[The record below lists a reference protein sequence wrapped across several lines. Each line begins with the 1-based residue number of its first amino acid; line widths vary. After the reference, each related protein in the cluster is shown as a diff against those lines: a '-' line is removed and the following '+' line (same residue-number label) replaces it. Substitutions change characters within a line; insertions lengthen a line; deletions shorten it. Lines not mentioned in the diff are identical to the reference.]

1 MPLRDP
7 GPRVTSA
14 RHYGPAAPPHRPPR
28 SVSAAASIST
38 TSIRK
43 PPEPLRRAVA
53 DCLSP
58 PAPHTHGPPAA
69 AASAAAEAS
78 RTLRDY
84 IANPS
89 TIDMAYNVLIDHALA
104 ESDRSPAVVPRCV
117 TLLKRYLIRY
127 IPRVQTLRQIDL
139 FCANTIA
146 KCEPTPNS
154 RASSFGQNCV
164 SAAASSNSSPLA
176 APISNFASASL
187 VKSLNYVRSLVARHI
202 PKLSFQPVVAS
213 RQALPSLSSFLNHS
227 IVSQLTPEVISNR
240 ENIES
245 KEAHSPSDL
254 ISSANEKLDG
264 VEPGDDSKYISFDIL
279 SWRWHVYGERQ
290 TSTSAKENNE
300 FVSLQDFHT
309 HGFLEVGAA
318 ALLVGDMEAKIND
331 QQWKYSVIQE
341 FPDIDLLQ
349 PSTSTP
355 STFASSQSHLKAI
368 TASKRMRSGPNQVW
382 VNIPANT
389 FQPRARPLFQYR
401 HYSEQ
406 QPLRLNPAE
415 ISEVIAE
422 VCSESTSNA
431 NPSIAPSRLTT
442 QNRQPSA
449 DVAFSV
455 LIKLVID
462 MYMMDSKTAAPL
474 TLYMLEGMLSSQ
486 KLSART
492 KALDLILNLG
502 VHAHLLEPVVVE
514 DAPLIDKGETM
525 NQSYLSNEYGSNIDE
540 PRAPEPEEEQKIS
553 PAIDQ
558 FESWILEILY
568 EVLLLLVQMEERQEI
583 VWASAL
589 SCLFYFVCDGGKIIR
604 SRLGGLDIRVVKTL
618 LEISM
623 ENSWAKIVHSKLICM
638 LTNMLYQV
646 SDAQNNVF
654 DTHFI
659 PERIELLGGIDY
671 ICLEYSRANSR
682 EEKRDLFFVI
692 FDYVVHQIN
701 EACLAGGISTYNYDD
716 AQPLASLLAFAD
728 APEAFYIS
736 VKHGVEG
743 VGDMLRKAISV
754 ALSQS
759 AEYDQLNMLLE
770 KVIKKLDGTVST
782 FSRIDN
788 EFAYMIQVT
797 KSCKCFGSIK
807 DGCDDADV
815 ALRARLCWA
824 TLHSLLHS
832 HISSYRHHGYIWLV
846 ELLLSEISEEK
857 DGSIWSKIQNLQ
869 EEIEVAGSQDLACSE
884 VSLPVCL
891 LCGLLKSKHNF
902 IRWGF
907 LYALDKFLTR
917 CKLLLDDSDI
927 QDHTDADHN
936 KNRLDK
942 AFAVIDIMN
951 SALLLVVQNNETDHI
966 NILKMCDMLFSQL
979 CLRIPSTNVV
989 HLGGLQTLGQLFGC
1003 TTKNF
1008 ESNLETL
1015 PSHQNAG
1022 NKNFCQSETL
1032 HDIGINQS
1040 AQSTL
1045 LCEASMA
1052 ALLLRG
1058 LAIAPMQLVARVPT
1072 SLFFWP
1078 LIQLEGAAS
1087 DDIALGIAVGSTGRG
1102 NLPGATSDIRAALLL
1117 LLIGKCT
1124 ADQEALKEVEGNE
1137 FFRGL
1142 LDDTDSRVAYYSA
1155 AFLLKRMMT
1164 EEPETYQRMLQ
1175 SLISKA
1181 QQCNNEKLLENPYLQ
1196 MRGILQLSNDLGV
1209 Q

>member
-1 MPLRDP
+1 MSSLTMRLPK
-7 GPRVTSA
+7 VI
-14 RHYGPAAPPHRPPR
+14 
-28 SVSAAASIST
+28 V
-38 TSIRK
+38 
-43 PPEPLRRAVA
+43 
-53 DCLSP
+53 
-58 PAPHTHGPPAA
+58 
-69 AASAAAEAS
+69 
-78 RTLRDY
+78 
-84 IANPS
+84 
-89 TIDMAYNVLIDHALA
+89 
-104 ESDRSPAVVPRCV
+104 AVVPRCV
-117 TLLKRYLIRY
+117 ALLKRYLIWY
-127 IPRVQTLRQIDL
+127 PPRVQTLRQIDL

-146 KCEPTPNS
+146 KCEPMANN
-154 RASSFGQNCV
+154 RAASFSQNYV
-164 SAAASSNSSPLA
+164 SAAAAPNSSPLA
-176 APISNFASASL
+176 PPISNFASPSL
-187 VKSLNYVRSLVARHI
+187 VKSLNYVRSLVARYI
-202 PKLSFQPVVAS
+202 PKLAFQPIVPSVAPK
-213 RQALPSLSSFLNHS
+213 QPLPSLSSFLNRS
-227 IVSQLTPEVISNR
+227 LVSQLTPEVISNR
-240 ENIES
+240 EHLES
-245 KEAHSPSDL
+245 KECHSPSDL
-254 ISSANEKLDG
+254 ISSASEKVDG
-264 VEPGDDSKYISFDIL
+264 GEPGDDSKYISFGIL

-290 TSTSAKENNE
+290 APTSSKESND
-300 FVSLQDFHT
+300 FVGLQDFHT

-318 ALLVGDMEAKIND
+318 ALLLGDMEAKIND

-368 TASKRMRSGPNQVW
+368 TASKRMKSGPNQVW
-382 VNIPANT
+382 MNIPANT

-422 VCSESTSNA
+422 VCSEATTNA
-431 NPSIAPSRLTT
+431 NQSVAPSRLTT
-442 QNRQPSA
+442 QSRQPSV

-462 MYMMDSKTAAPL
+462 MYMMDSETAAPL

-486 KLSART
+486 KSSART

-502 VHAHLLEPVVVE
+502 VHAHLLEPMVVE
-514 DAPLIDKGETM
+514 DATLIDKSEAVSH
-525 NQSYLSNEYGSNIDE
+525 SYLSNEYGSSIDE
-540 PRAPEPEEEQKIS
+540 QRTAEPEEEQKIS

-558 FESWILEILY
+558 FESWILKILF

-618 LEISM
+618 LEISV
-623 ENSWAKIVHSKLICM
+623 EHSWAKVVHSKLICM

-646 SDAQNNVF
+646 SDATQNGVL

-659 PERIELLGGIDY
+659 HERIDLLGGIDY

-701 EACLAGGISTYNYDD
+701 EACLAGGISTYTYDD

-743 VGDMLRKAISV
+743 VGDMLRKAISA

-759 AEYDQLNMLLE
+759 AEYDQLNVLLD

-782 FSRIDN
+782 FSRIDS

-797 KSCKCFGSIK
+797 KSCKCFSSIK

-832 HISSYRHHGYIWLV
+832 QISSYRHHGYIWLV
-846 ELLLSEISEEK
+846 ELLLSEISEET
-857 DGSIWSKIQNLQ
+857 DGSVWSKIQKLQ
-869 EEIEVAGSQDLACSE
+869 EEIEVAGSQDLLSSE
-884 VSLPVCL
+884 VSLPVCM

-907 LYALDKFLTR
+907 LYVLEKFLMR
-917 CKLLLDDSDI
+917 CKLLLDDSDM
-927 QDHTDADHN
+927 QDHTVDHS

-979 CLRIPSTNVV
+979 CLRIPSANVM
-989 HLGGLQTLGQLFGC
+989 HLGGLQSLGQLFGC
-1003 TTKNF
+1003 TTKNI
-1008 ESNLETL
+1008 ESHLETL
-1015 PSHQNAG
+1015 ASHQNVG
-1022 NKNFCQSETL
+1022 NKNLCRSETL
-1032 HDIGINQS
+1032 QDVSINQS
-1040 AQSTL
+1040 TQSTL

>member
-1 MPLRDP
+1 
-7 GPRVTSA
+7 
-14 RHYGPAAPPHRPPR
+14 
-28 SVSAAASIST
+28 
-38 TSIRK
+38 
-43 PPEPLRRAVA
+43 
-53 DCLSP
+53 
-58 PAPHTHGPPAA
+58 
-69 AASAAAEAS
+69 
-78 RTLRDY
+78 
-84 IANPS
+84 
-89 TIDMAYNVLIDHALA
+89 MAYNVLIDHALA
-104 ESDRSPAVVPRCV
+104 ERDRSPAVVPRCV
-117 TLLKRYLIRY
+117 ALLKRYLIRY

-146 KCEPTPNS
+146 KCEPVANQ
-154 RASSFGQNCV
+154 RASSFGQNFGS
-164 SAAASSNSSPLA
+164 SAAVPNSSLVAP
-176 APISNFASASL
+176 PISNFASLSL

-202 PKLSFQPVVAS
+202 PKLSFQPIVQSVAPIS
-213 RQALPSLSSFLNHS
+213 TKQSLPSLSSFLNRS
-227 IVSQLTPEVISNR
+227 LISQLTPEVITNR
-240 ENIES
+240 EHLET
-245 KEAHSPSDL
+245 KECHAPSDL
-254 ISSANEKLDG
+254 ISSASEKVDG
-264 VEPGDDSKYISFDIL
+264 GEHGDDSKYISFDIL
-279 SWRWHVYGERQ
+279 NWRWHVGERQ
-290 TSTSAKENNE
+290 ASASAKESND
-300 FVSLQDFHT
+300 FAGLQDFHT

-349 PSTSTP
+349 PSSSTA

-382 VNIPANT
+382 MNIPANT

-422 VCSESTSNA
+422 VCLETTSNA
-431 NPSIAPSRLTT
+431 NQLNAPSRLTT
-442 QNRQPSA
+442 QSRQPSA

-462 MYMMDSKTAAPL
+462 MYMMDSEAAAPL

-486 KLSART
+486 KSPART
-492 KALDLILNLG
+492 KAFDLILNLG
-502 VHAHLLEPVVVE
+502 IHAHLLEPMIVE
-514 DAPLIDKGETM
+514 DAPLIENIDSANNSYM
-525 NQSYLSNEYGSNIDE
+525 NNEYGPSMDE
-540 PRAPEPEEEQKIS
+540 QRATEHEEEQRIS

-558 FESWILEILY
+558 FESWLLKILF

-604 SRLGGLDIRVVKTL
+604 NRLGGLDIRVVKTL
-618 LEISM
+618 LEISV
-623 ENSWAKIVHSKLICM
+623 EHSWAKVVHSKLICM

-646 SDAQNNVF
+646 SDGTQNGAL
-654 DTHFI
+654 DTHFV
-659 PERIELLGGIDY
+659 PERIDLLGGVDY

-682 EEKRDLFFVI
+682 EEKRDLFFVL

-701 EACLAGGISTYNYDD
+701 ETCLAGGLSTYTYDD

-743 VGDMLRKAISV
+743 VGDMLRKAISA
-754 ALSQS
+754 ALPQS
-759 AEYDQLNMLLE
+759 AEYEQLNVLLD
-770 KVIKKLDGTVST
+770 KVIRKLDGTVST
-782 FSRIDN
+782 FSRINN

-797 KSCKCFGSIK
+797 KSCKCFSSIK
-807 DGCDDADV
+807 DGCEEADV

-832 HISSYRHHGYIWLV
+832 QISSYRHHGYIWLV
-846 ELLLSEISEEK
+846 ELLLSEISEET
-857 DGSIWSKIQNLQ
+857 DGSIWSKIQKLQ
-869 EEIEVAGSQDLACSE
+869 EEIEVAGSQDMSCSE
-884 VSLPVCL
+884 ISLPVCL

-907 LYALDKFLTR
+907 LYVLEKFLMR
-917 CKLLLDDSDI
+917 CKLLLDDSDMQEHI
-927 QDHTDADHN
+927 VSDHS

-942 AFAVIDIMN
+942 AFAVIDIMS

-979 CLRIPSTNVV
+979 CLRLPSTNVM
-989 HLGGLQTLGQLFGC
+989 HLEGLQSLGQLFGC
-1003 TTKNF
+1003 TTKNI
-1008 ESNLETL
+1008 ESHLETL
-1015 PSHQNAG
+1015 VSHQNVG
-1022 NKNFCQSETL
+1022 NKNLCKNETL
-1032 HDIGINQS
+1032 QDMSTDQS

-1045 LCEASMA
+1045 LCETSMA

-1078 LIQLEGAAS
+1078 LMQLEGAAS

-1164 EEPETYQRMLQ
+1164 EEPEAYQRMLQ

-1196 MRGILQLSNDLGV
+1196 MRGILQLSNDLGA

>member
-1 MPLRDP
+1 MAVQVQESK
-7 GPRVTSA
+7 RVG
-14 RHYGPAAPPHRPPR
+14 RQLPPHRPPR
-28 SVSAAASIST
+28 SVSLAASISF
-38 TSIRK
+38 SSARK

-58 PAPHTHGPPAA
+58 PAPHTHTHAPPPAA
-69 AASAAAEAS
+69 SSAPAEAS

-104 ESDRSPAVVPRCV
+104 ERDR
-117 TLLKRYLIRY
+117 RYT
-127 IPRVQTLRQIDL
+127 PRVQTLRQIDL

-146 KCEPTPNS
+146 KCEPLGTQRS
-154 RASSFGQNCV
+154 SSASPH
-164 SAAASSNSSPLA
+164 SSVA
-176 APISNFASASL
+176 APPITNFASPSL

-202 PKLSFQPVVAS
+202 PKLSFQPIGHSVAPTS
-213 RQALPSLSSFLNHS
+213 TKQSLPSLSSFFNKSL
-227 IVSQLTPEVISNR
+227 VSQLTPEAITNMDLV
-240 ENIES
+240 ES
-245 KEAHSPSDL
+245 KESHAPSDL
-254 ISSANEKLDG
+254 ISSATEKADG
-264 VEPGDDSKYISFDIL
+264 GEPADDTKYISFDIL
-279 SWRWHVYGERQ
+279 NWRWHVYGERQ
-290 TSTSAKENNE
+290 ASASTKESND
-300 FVSLQDFHT
+300 FADLQDFHT
-309 HGFLEVGAA
+309 QGFLEVGAA

-331 QQWKYSVIQE
+331 QQWKYSFIQD

-349 PSTSTP
+349 PSTSTA

-368 TASKRMRSGPNQVW
+368 TASKRMKSGPNQVW
-382 VNIPANT
+382 MNIPANT

-401 HYSEQ
+401 HY
-406 QPLRLNPAE
+406 R
-415 ISEVIAE
+415 
-422 VCSESTSNA
+422 
-431 NPSIAPSRLTT
+431 
-442 QNRQPSA
+442 
-449 DVAFSV
+449 
-455 LIKLVID
+455 
-462 MYMMDSKTAAPL
+462 YMMDSEAAAPL

-486 KLSART
+486 KSPART
-492 KALDLILNLG
+492 KAFDLILNLG
-502 VHAHLLEPVVVE
+502 IHAHLLEPMIVE
-514 DAPLIDKGETM
+514 NAPLIEKSETVNHSYM
-525 NQSYLSNEYGSNIDE
+525 NNEYGSSMDE
-540 PRAPEPEEEQKIS
+540 QRATESEQE
-553 PAIDQ
+553 Q
-558 FESWILEILY
+558 R
-568 EVLLLLVQMEERQEI
+568 MEERQEI

-604 SRLGGLDIRVVKTL
+604 SRLGGLDIRVIKTL
-618 LEISM
+618 LEISV
-623 ENSWAKIVHSKLICM
+623 EHSWAKVVHSKLICM

-646 SDAQNNVF
+646 SDGAPNGAI
-654 DTHFI
+654 DTHFLPDQI
-659 PERIELLGGIDY
+659 DRVGGVDY

-682 EEKRDLFFVI
+682 EEKRDLFFVL
-692 FDYVVHQIN
+692 FDYVLHQIN
-701 EACLAGGISTYNYDD
+701 ETCLAGGLSTYTYDD
-716 AQPLASLLAFAD
+716 AQPLASLLACAD

-743 VGDMLRKAISV
+743 VGDMLRKAISS

-759 AEYDQLNMLLE
+759 TEYEQFNVLLD
-770 KVIKKLDGTVST
+770 KVIRKLDGTVST
-782 FSRIDN
+782 FSRIDT

-797 KSCKCFGSIK
+797 KSYKCFSSIR
-807 DGCDDADV
+807 DGHEDADV

-824 TLHSLLHS
+824 TLHSLLNS
-832 HISSYRHHGYIWLV
+832 QISSYRHHGYIWLV
-846 ELLLSEISEEK
+846 ELLLSEISEET
-857 DGSIWSKIQNLQ
+857 DGSIWSRIQKLQ
-869 EEIEVAGSQDLACSE
+869 DEIEVAGSQDLSSSE

-891 LCGLLKSKHNF
+891 LCGLLKSKYNF

-907 LYALDKFLTR
+907 LYVLDKFLMR
-917 CKLLLDDSDI
+917 CKLLLDDNDI
-927 QDHTDADHN
+927 QEHTVADHS
-936 KNRLDK
+936 KHRLDK

-979 CLRIPSTNVV
+979 CLRLPSSNVM
-989 HLGGLQTLGQLFGC
+989 HMGGLQSLGQLFGC
-1003 TTKNF
+1003 TTKNI
-1008 ESNLETL
+1008 ESHLETL
-1015 PSHQNAG
+1015 ASHQNVG
-1022 NKNFCQSETL
+1022 NKNFCRSETL
-1032 HDIGINQS
+1032 QDISVNQT
-1040 AQSTL
+1040 AQTTL
-1045 LCEASMA
+1045 LSETSMA

-1078 LIQLEGAAS
+1078 LMQLEGAAS

-1164 EEPETYQRMLQ
+1164 EEPDTYQRMLQ

>member
-1 MPLRDP
+1 M
-7 GPRVTSA
+7 
-14 RHYGPAAPPHRPPR
+14 
-28 SVSAAASIST
+28 
-38 TSIRK
+38 
-43 PPEPLRRAVA
+43 
-53 DCLSP
+53 
-58 PAPHTHGPPAA
+58 
-69 AASAAAEAS
+69 
-78 RTLRDY
+78 
-84 IANPS
+84 
-89 TIDMAYNVLIDHALA
+89 DMAYNVLIDHALA

-117 TLLKRYLIRY
+117 SLLKRYLIRY

-146 KCEPTPNS
+146 KCEPMANN
-154 RASSFGQNCV
+154 RAASFAKNNV
-164 SAAASSNSSPLA
+164 SAAAAINSSSLA
-176 APISNFASASL
+176 PPISNFASASL
-187 VKSLNYVRSLVARHI
+187 VKSLNYVRSLVARHT
-202 PKLSFQPVVAS
+202 PKLSFQSIVAAKQS
-213 RQALPSLSSFLNHS
+213 LPSLSSFLNRS
-227 IVSQLTPEVISNR
+227 LLSQLTPEVISNR
-240 ENIES
+240 EHLES
-245 KEAHSPSDL
+245 KECHSSPDF
-254 ISSANEKLDG
+254 ISSASEKVDVG
-264 VEPGDDSKYISFDIL
+264 EPVDDSKYISFDIL

-290 TSTSAKENNE
+290 SSLSAKESD
-300 FVSLQDFHT
+300 FVGLQDFHI

-318 ALLVGDMEAKIND
+318 ALLVGDMDAKIND

-349 PSTSTP
+349 PSSSAA

-368 TASKRMRSGPNQVW
+368 TASKRMRSAPNQVW
-382 VNIPANT
+382 MNIPINT

-401 HYSEQ
+401 YYSEQ

-422 VCSESTSNA
+422 VCSEATSNA
-431 NPSIAPSRLTT
+431 NQLIVPSRLST
-442 QNRQPSA
+442 QSRQPSA

-462 MYMMDSKTAAPL
+462 MYMMDSETAAPL

-486 KLSART
+486 KSSART

-502 VHAHLLEPVVVE
+502 VHAHLLQPMVIG
-514 DAPLIDKGETM
+514 DAPLIDKSESV
-525 NQSYLSNEYGSNIDE
+525 NRSYLSNEYGSSINE
-540 PRAPEPEEEQKIS
+540 PREAEPEVEQKIS

-558 FESWILEILY
+558 FESWLLKMLF
-568 EVLLLLVQMEERQEI
+568 EVLLLLVQIEERQEI

-618 LEISM
+618 LEISV
-623 ENSWAKIVHSKLICM
+623 EHSWAKVVHSKLICM
-638 LTNMLYQV
+638 LSNMMYQV
-646 SDAQNNVF
+646 SDLTQNGVS
-654 DTHFI
+654 DTHFV
-659 PERIELLGGIDY
+659 PERIDLLGGIDY

-701 EACLAGGISTYNYDD
+701 EACLAGGISTYTYDD

-743 VGDMLRKAISV
+743 VGDMLRKAISA

-759 AEYDQLNMLLE
+759 AQYDQLNVLLD
-770 KVIKKLDGTVST
+770 KVMRKLDGTAST

-788 EFAYMIQVT
+788 EFSYMIQVT

-846 ELLLSEISEEK
+846 ELLLSEISEET
-857 DGSIWSKIQNLQ
+857 DGSVWSKIQKLQ
-869 EEIEVAGSQDLACSE
+869 EEIEVAGSQDLSCSE
-884 VSLPVCL
+884 VSLPVCM

-907 LYALDKFLTR
+907 LYVLDKFLMR
-917 CKLLLDDSDI
+917 CKLLLDDNDM
-927 QDHTDADHN
+927 QDHTTADHN
-936 KNRLDK
+936 KNCLDK

-979 CLRIPSTNVV
+979 CLRIPSTNAMQVR
-989 HLGGLQTLGQLFGC
+989 GLQSLGQLFGY
-1003 TTKNF
+1003 TSKNID
-1008 ESNLETL
+1008 SHLETL
-1015 PSHQNAG
+1015 ASHQSIG
-1022 NKNFCQSETL
+1022 NKNICRSETL
-1032 HDIGINQS
+1032 QDIGIDQS
-1040 AQSTL
+1040 GQSTSF
-1045 LCEASMA
+1045 CEASMA

-1164 EEPETYQRMLQ
+1164 EEPEIYQRMLQ

>member
-1 MPLRDP
+1 
-7 GPRVTSA
+7 
-14 RHYGPAAPPHRPPR
+14 
-28 SVSAAASIST
+28 
-38 TSIRK
+38 
-43 PPEPLRRAVA
+43 
-53 DCLSP
+53 
-58 PAPHTHGPPAA
+58 
-69 AASAAAEAS
+69 
-78 RTLRDY
+78 
-84 IANPS
+84 
-89 TIDMAYNVLIDHALA
+89 MAYNVLIDHALA

-117 TLLKRYLIRY
+117 ALLKRYLIRY

-146 KCEPTPNS
+146 KCEPLAN
-154 RASSFGQNCV
+154 RAISLGHNFV
-164 SAAASSNSSPLA
+164 STAAAPNSSPLA
-176 APISNFASASL
+176 PPISNFASASL

-202 PKLSFQPVVAS
+202 PKLSFQPIAQSVAS
-213 RQALPSLSSFLNHS
+213 KQSLPSLSSFLNRS
-227 IVSQLTPEVISNR
+227 LVSQLTPEVISNR
-240 ENIES
+240 EHLES
-245 KEAHSPSDL
+245 KECHSSPDL
-254 ISSANEKLDG
+254 VSSASEKVEG
-264 VEPGDDSKYISFDIL
+264 VEPVDDSKYISFDIL

-290 TSTSAKENNE
+290 ASTSAKESD
-300 FVSLQDFHT
+300 FVGLQDFHS

-318 ALLVGDMEAKIND
+318 ALLVGDMDVKIND

-349 PSTSTP
+349 PSP
-355 STFASSQSHLKAI
+355 SEPNTFVSSQSHLKAI
-368 TASKRMRSGPNQVW
+368 TASKRMKSGPNQVW
-382 VNIPANT
+382 MNIPANT

-422 VCSESTSNA
+422 VCLEATSNA
-431 NPSIAPSRLTT
+431 NQSIAPSRLST
-442 QNRQPSA
+442 QSRQPSA
-449 DVAFSV
+449 DMAFSV

-462 MYMMDSKTAAPL
+462 MYMMDSETAAPL

-486 KLSART
+486 KSSART

-502 VHAHLLEPVVVE
+502 VHAHLLEPMVVE
-514 DAPLIDKGETM
+514 DASLIDKSETV
-525 NQSYLSNEYGSNIDE
+525 NHSYLSNEYGSSVDE
-540 PRAPEPEEEQKIS
+540 PRAAEPEEEQKIS

-558 FESWILEILY
+558 FESWLLDILF
-568 EVLLLLVQMEERQEI
+568 EVLLILVQMEERQEI

-618 LEISM
+618 LEISV
-623 ENSWAKIVHSKLICM
+623 EHSWAKVVHSKLICI

-646 SDAQNNVF
+646 SDVAQGVRN
-654 DTHFI
+654 THFE
-659 PERIELLGGIDY
+659 PERIDLLGGIDY

-701 EACLAGGISTYNYDD
+701 EACLAAGVSTYTYDD

-743 VGDMLRKAISV
+743 VGDMLRKELSA

-759 AEYDQLNMLLE
+759 AQYDQLNVLLD
-770 KVIKKLDGTVST
+770 KVMRKLDGTVST
-782 FSRIDN
+782 FSRIDS
-788 EFAYMIQVT
+788 EFTYMIQVT
-797 KSCKCFGSIK
+797 KSCKCFSSIK
-807 DGCDDADV
+807 DGYDDADV

-832 HISSYRHHGYIWLV
+832 QISSYRHHGYIWLV
-846 ELLLSEISEEK
+846 ELLLSEISEET
-857 DGSIWSKIQNLQ
+857 DGSIWSKIQKLQ
-869 EEIEVAGSQDLACSE
+869 EEIEVAGSQDLSCSE
-884 VSLPVCL
+884 VSLPVCM
-891 LCGLLKSKHNF
+891 LCGLLKSKYNF

-907 LYALDKFLTR
+907 LYVLDKFLMR
-917 CKLLLDDSDI
+917 CKLLLDDSDM
-927 QDHTDADHN
+927 QSHTAADHG
-936 KNRLDK
+936 KNSLDK

-979 CLRIPSTNVV
+979 CLRIPSAYAMHVGV
-989 HLGGLQTLGQLFGC
+989 LQSLGQLFGC
-1003 TTKNF
+1003 TTKRID
-1008 ESNLETL
+1008 SRLETL
-1015 PSHQNAG
+1015 ASRQNVG
-1022 NKNFCQSETL
+1022 NKNLCRSETL
-1032 HDIGINQS
+1032 QDIGLNQS